1 MHFPRRVK
9 LPTALLTAA
18 ILASGTAPAAESQP
32 PPSLEQPPPL
42 EQRPV
47 VPPLYSAQVAAGLLP
62 AQSPTFVS
70 ADRISGKNDVETVAE
85 GNVELRKADKE
96 LRTDHLTYW
105 ENEDEVEAQ
114 GNVRLTTNQDVIT
127 GPKLRLKLDDDTGYF
142 EQPRYAI
149 KRQPLGV
156 KGQAPSLTT
165 GTGHASR
172 IDFEGKDHYRLT
184 DATYSTCGPDDP
196 DWYARAGS
204 MNLDYQRQVGAASDA
219 TLVFKGVPILYSP
232 WLSFSL
238 NDQRKSGFLSPT
250 FGSTSTSGLEFSL
263 PYFWNIAPNMD
274 MTISP
279 RVMAKRGAQ
288 WGGEF
293 RYLEQNYGGQVQ
305 AEYLPNDLV
314 THQTRSSY
322 SFQHNQNF
330 GRGFSGSLNLNGVSD
345 DTYFSDLS
353 TRMANI
359 AQNNL
364 LRQGV
369 LSYGSSWWNASA
381 MVQSFQTLQDPALP
395 PVVVP
400 YHRLPQ
406 LTLNAYRADF
416 PLGATFSFSGEY
428 VNFSHPTSVLGQ
440 RTTLYPQLAL
450 PLQTA
455 AFYLTPK
462 VGVSS
467 TSYVLDRQAAGTPD
481 KLTRTLPIVSVDSG
495 VTLERQTDWFGQ
507 HLTQTLEP
515 RLYYLYVPVRDQ
527 HLIPVFD
534 TGLADFNFAQ
544 IFSDNRY
551 SGGDRI
557 GDANQ
562 VTAALTSR
570 LVDPASGAELLRGM
584 IGQRYYFKQQEVTL
598 PGETARTAKT
608 ADFLAALSGRILP
621 KSTLDAAWQYNPNE
635 NRTERLTLGW
645 RYQPEIG
652 KVLNA
657 GYRYSRDVLVP
668 ANQLNQFDVS
678 AQWPIHGAWH
688 GVGRYNYSLQ
698 ERRIIETV
706 GGLEYNGG
714 CWLSRIVLQRLAT
727 ATGSSSTAFFVQLEL
742 NGFASIGLNPL
753 DTLKRS
759 IPGYGRI
766 NQPGADPSVAAD

>member
-9 LPTALLTAA
+9 LPATLLAAACFGTALAAELPMPAPRVVEQRLTVLP
-18 ILASGTAPAAESQP
+18 LAST
-32 PPSLEQPPPL
+32 
-42 EQRPV
+42 
-47 VPPLYSAQVAAGLLP
+47 QVANGQLQVP
-62 AQSPTFVS
+62 APTTIW
-70 ADRISGKNDVETVAE
+70 ADRISGQNDVKAVAE
-85 GNVELRKADKE
+85 GNVELRKLDKD

-105 ENEDEVEAQ
+105 ENQDEVEAQ
-114 GNVRLTTNQDVIT
+114 GSVRLTTSQDVIT
-127 GPKLRLKLDDDTGYF
+127 GPKLRLKLSDNTGYF
-142 EQPRYAI
+142 EQPQYAI
-149 KRQPLGV
+149 KRPPLAAGSPQRGV
-156 KGQAPSLTT
+156 TVT
-165 GTGHASR
+165 GNGHARR
-172 IDFEGKDHYRLT
+172 IDFEGKNRYRLT

-204 MNLDYQRQVGAASDA
+204 MNLDYDRQVGAASDA
-219 TLVFKGVPILYSP
+219 TLVFKGVPILYTP

-238 NDQRKSGFLSPT
+238 NNQRKSGFLSPT

-279 RVMAKRGAQ
+279 RVMSKRGVQ

-293 RYLEQNYGGQVQ
+293 RYLEQNYSGQLQ
-305 AEYLPNDLV
+305 AEYLPKDLI

-345 DTYFSDLS
+345 DSYFTDLS

-364 LRQGV
+364 PRQGV
-369 LSYGSSWWNASA
+369 ISYGSSWWSASA
-381 MVQSFQTLQDPALP
+381 MVQNFQTLQDPALP
-395 PVVVP
+395 PMVTP

-406 LTLNAYRADF
+406 LALTASRSDL
-416 PLGATFSFSGEY
+416 PLGATFSFNGEY

-440 RTTLYPQLAL
+440 RITLYPQLAL

-462 VGVSS
+462 IGFSS
-467 TSYVLDRQAAGTPD
+467 THYVLDRQAAGTPAQ
-481 KLTRTLPIVSVDSG
+481 LSRNLPIVSVDSG
-495 VTLERQTDWFGQ
+495 VTFERQTDWFGQ

-534 TGLADFNFAQ
+534 SGLADFNFAQ
-544 IFSDNRY
+544 IFSENRY

-562 VTAALTSR
+562 VTMALTSR
-570 LVDPASGAELLRGM
+570 LVDPDSGAELLRGM
-584 IGQRYYFKQQEVTL
+584 IGQLYYFKQQQVTL
-598 PGETARTAKT
+598 PGEIPRTAKT
-608 ADFLAALSGRILP
+608 ADMLAALSGKIWP
-621 KSTLDAAWQYNPNE
+621 KTTVDAAWQYNPNE
-635 NRTERLTLGW
+635 NRTNRLTLGW
-645 RYQPEIG
+645 RYQPELG

-657 GYRYSRDVLVP
+657 GYRFNRDTITP
-668 ANQLNQFDVS
+668 SNDEKQFDIS
-678 AQWPIHGAWH
+678 AQWPIVGAWH
-688 GVGRYNYSLQ
+688 GVGRYNYSLLDK
-698 ERRIIETV
+698 RIIETV
-706 GGLEYNGG
+706 GGVEYNGG
-714 CWLSRIVLQRLAT
+714 CWLGRIVLQRLAT
-727 ATGSSSTAFFVQLEL
+727 ATGTSSTAFFVQLEL
-742 NGFASIGLNPL
+742 NGFASLGLNPL

-759 IPGYGRI
+759 VPGYGRI
-766 NQPGADPSVAAD
+766 NQPGADQSVAAD